1 MVSLHFCT
9 SWAAQKMPSFFS
21 YFGQIRDF
29 ILLQTFLT
37 NALHMLVFSSDWCGA
52 IDLEVTAYNAIDSS
66 WTVITA

>member
-1 MVSLHFCT
+1 MILSCLTEV
-9 SWAAQKMPSFFS
+9 WGDFS
-21 YFGQIRDF
+21 
-29 ILLQTFLT
+29 